1 MPKSWLV
8 MGWAGLP
15 THEVG
20 VSLAVFPPP
29 VLSQVCLRVAEMETE
44 LNVWVW
50 EPTTCPD
57 VNAEVGEDWGVLTVG
72 EANTKKR
79 PALGEYVAVGAQPD
93 AEGGHALTVVS
104 KKATKLVGSWNELAV
119 SKRHKVNVTYGME
132 FVVVGLLVMLAPA
145 FADVGVG
152 VGT

>member
-1 MPKSWLV
+1 VVGDGLGGAPDPRGRRVACRVPPARAL
-8 MGWAGLP
+8 AGLP
-15 THEVG
+15 
-20 VSLAVFPPP
+20 
-29 VLSQVCLRVAEMETE
+29 E